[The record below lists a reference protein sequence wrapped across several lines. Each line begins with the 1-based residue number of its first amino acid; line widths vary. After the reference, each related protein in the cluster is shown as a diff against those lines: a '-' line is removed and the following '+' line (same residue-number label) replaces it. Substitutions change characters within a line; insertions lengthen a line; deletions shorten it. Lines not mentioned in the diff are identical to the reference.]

1 MGTERGTRTSATM
14 VPSSADSE
22 GPSSPAAWRLAAGS
36 PPPPPPKRFF
46 PFPHILICDFRERSN
61 RFPIPAFQV
70 PRLRGGR
77 EVDWGG
83 GPLEAWKWMKQPKVW
98 AQRKWMWQKK
108 KRGIVMR
115 VHHVSQKMFQPKFF
129 LKGSYLSFKPF
140 QSRFVRISFNFQAD
154 MRTCCKSASARV
166 SRETNCGWRN

>member
-1 MGTERGTRTSATM
+1 MGTERGTRTSATT

-83 GPLEAWKWMKQPKVW
+83 GPLEVDEATKGVGP
-98 AQRKWMWQKK
+98 AQMDVAEK
-108 KRGIVMR
+108 KRG
-115 VHHVSQKMFQPKFF
+115 
-129 LKGSYLSFKPF
+129 L
-140 QSRFVRISFNFQAD
+140 
-154 MRTCCKSASARV
+154 
-166 SRETNCGWRN
+166 